1 MANWTQMTRRAPGED
16 GFTLTE
22 LLVVLL
28 ILGLLAAIAI
38 PAFFSQRDKADDAD
52 TKAHARAAQ
61 TAAEAYATEGA
72 GRYGGI
78 TAARLVTIEPTLGEL
93 GERLDVDDVADGKG
107 YEITVTA
114 KGTGNAFTIE
124 RDADGSMSFSCSEG
138 GNGGCP
144 DGGNWGG

>member
-1 MANWTQMTRRAPGED
+1 MTKRARGED

-38 PAFFSQRDKADDAD
+38 PAFLGQRDKADDAD
-52 TKAHARAAQ
+52 AKAHARAAQ
-61 TAAEAYATEGA
+61 TAAETYATEGE
-72 GRYGGI
+72 GRYSGI
-78 TAARLVTIEPTLGEL
+78 SATRLIAIEPTLGEL
-93 GERLDVDDVADGKG
+93 GERLDVEDVGDGKG
-107 YEITVTA
+107 YEIAVA
-114 KGTGNAFTIE
+114 AEDTGNEFTVE
-124 RDADGSMSFSCSEG
+124 RNADGSMIFSCSEG